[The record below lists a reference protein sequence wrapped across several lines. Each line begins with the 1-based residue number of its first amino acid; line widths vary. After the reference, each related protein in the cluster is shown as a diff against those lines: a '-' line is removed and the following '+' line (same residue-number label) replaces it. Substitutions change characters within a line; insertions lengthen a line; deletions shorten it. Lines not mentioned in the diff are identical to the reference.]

1 MMARRLTLLTVL
13 LLLSACDRGAAPTAP
28 PAPAGASVTAVAD
41 GSGAAIAPPIF
52 GLPRLPDTEI
62 DFMSEALAHA
72 RIASSVRDTV
82 AGLLDVDKRFAVTRF
97 DGGTRLVSMDGSGR
111 SIFVYRLPGEGETM
125 LSYFAS
131 ARPQEVGDG
140 SAAPPAAAGA
150 PQQVRRGAAAPS
162 EAASQVETGKKG
174 GIKVGSDGLRF
185 GRPDSVAAMQRLLER
200 PAPVA
205 KGSARRIVPNQPIL
219 DAAGRP
225 TGYERTLYGRVVRSS
240 PPPRVTP
247 VRRNDTVSQY

>member
-1 MMARRLTLLTVL
+1 MMARRLTLFLVL
-13 LLLSACDRGAAPTAP
+13 LLVSACDRGAAPAS
-28 PAPAGASVTAVAD
+28 PAGPAASVAGSGD
-41 GSGAAIAPPIF
+41 GSGASVDLPIF
-52 GLPRLPDTEI
+52 GLPRLPGTQVE
-62 DFMSEALAHA
+62 FMSDALAHA
-72 RIASSVRDTV
+72 SIASSVRETV
-82 AGLLDVDKRFAVTRF
+82 ARLMEADKRFAVTRF

-125 LSYFAS
+125 LSYFAA

-140 SAAPPAAAGA
+140 SAAPPPAAASA
-150 PQQVRRGAAAPS
+150 PQQVRRGASAPGDP
-162 EAASQVETGKKG
+162 ASSGASAGQG

-185 GRPDSVAAMQRLLER
+185 SRPDSVAAMQRLLER
-200 PAPVA
+200 PAPVT
-205 KGSARRIVPNQPIL
+205 KGGARRIVPNQPIL

-247 VRRNDTVSQY
+247 VRRNDSVSQY

>member
-1 MMARRLTLLTVL
+1 V
-13 LLLSACDRGAAPTAP
+13 
-28 PAPAGASVTAVAD
+28 
-41 GSGAAIAPPIF
+41 
-52 GLPRLPDTEI
+52 

-72 RIASSVRDTV
+72 RIASSVRETV
-82 AGLLDVDKRFAVTRF
+82 SRLLESDKRFAVTRF

-140 SAAPPAAAGA
+140 SAAPPPAAASA
-150 PQQVRRGAAAPS
+150 PVQVRRSAAAPGDASS
-162 EAASQVETGKKG
+162 EGASGKKG

-185 GRPDSVAAMQRLLER
+185 SRPDSVAAMQRLLER
-200 PAPVA
+200 PAPA
-205 KGSARRIVPNQPIL
+205 TKGGARRVVPNQPIL

-247 VRRNDTVSQY
+247 VRRNDAVSQY

>member
-1 MMARRLTLLTVL
+1 MARRLTLFLVL
-13 LLLSACDRGAAPTAP
+13 LLVSACDRGAAPAS
-28 PAPAGASVTAVAD
+28 PAVPAASVAASAEGSGASVD
-41 GSGAAIAPPIF
+41 LPIF
-52 GLPRLPDTEI
+52 GLPRLPGTQVE
-62 DFMSEALAHA
+62 FMSDALAHA
-72 RIASSVRDTV
+72 RIASSVRETV
-82 AGLLDVDKRFAVTRF
+82 SRLLESDKRFAVTRF

-131 ARPQEVGDG
+131 ARPHEVGDG
-140 SAAPPAAAGA
+140 SAAPPPSAASA
-150 PQQVRRGAAAPS
+150 PVRVRRGASAPG
-162 EAASQVETGKKG
+162 EPASDGASSGKG

-205 KGSARRIVPNQPIL
+205 KGGARRIVPNEPIL

>member
-1 MMARRLTLLTVL
+1 MMARRLTLFLVL
-13 LLLSACDRGAAPTAP
+13 LLVSACDRGAAPAS
-28 PAPAGASVTAVAD
+28 PAGPAVSVAGSGD
-41 GSGAAIAPPIF
+41 GSGASVDLPIF
-52 GLPRLPDTEI
+52 GLPRLPGTEVE
-62 DFMSEALAHA
+62 FMSEALAHA
-72 RIASSVRDTV
+72 RIASSVRETV
-82 AGLLDVDKRFAVTRF
+82 ARLLEADKRFAVTRF

-140 SAAPPAAAGA
+140 SAASPPAVASA
-150 PQQVRRGAAAPS
+150 PQQVRRGAAAPGDP
-162 EAASQVETGKKG
+162 ASSGASAGQG

-185 GRPDSVAAMQRLLER
+185 SRPDSVAAMQRLLER
-200 PAPVA
+200 PAPVT
-205 KGSARRIVPNQPIL
+205 KGGARRIVPNQPIL
-219 DAAGRP
+219 DAAGRA

-247 VRRNDTVSQY
+247 VRRNDSVSQY

>member
-1 MMARRLTLLTVL
+1 MMARRLTLFLVL
-13 LLLSACDRGAAPTAP
+13 LLVSACDRGAAPAS
-28 PAPAGASVTAVAD
+28 PAGPAVSVAGSED
-41 GSGAAIAPPIF
+41 GSGEGVELPIF
-52 GLPRLPDTEI
+52 GLPRLPGTEVE
-62 DFMSEALAHA
+62 FMSEALAHA
-72 RIASSVRDTV
+72 RIASSVRETV
-82 AGLLDVDKRFAVTRF
+82 ARLLEADKRFAVTRF

-140 SAAPPAAAGA
+140 SAASPPAVASA
-150 PQQVRRGAAAPS
+150 PNQVRRGASAPG
-162 EAASQVETGKKG
+162 EPASAGASAGKG

-185 GRPDSVAAMQRLLER
+185 SRPDSVAAMQRLLER

-205 KGSARRIVPNQPIL
+205 KGGSRRIVPNQPIL
-219 DAAGRP
+219 DAAGRA

-247 VRRNDTVSQY
+247 VRRNDSVSQY

>member
-1 MMARRLTLLTVL
+1 MMARGLPSVVL
-13 LLLSACDRGAAPTAP
+13 LLLLAACDRAPEP
-28 PAPAGASVTAVAD
+28 VSPVAPAEVAAAGT
-41 GSGAAIAPPIF
+41 GSGEAVELPIF
-52 GLPRLPDTEI
+52 GLPRLPGTQV

-72 RIASSVRDTV
+72 RIASSVRETV
-82 AGLLDVDKRFAVTRF
+82 SRLLESDKRFAVTRF

-140 SAAPPAAAGA
+140 SAAPPPAAASA
-150 PQQVRRGAAAPS
+150 PVQVRRSAAAPGDASS
-162 EAASQVETGKKG
+162 EGASGKKG

-185 GRPDSVAAMQRLLER
+185 SRPDSVAAMQRLLER
-200 PAPVA
+200 PAPA
-205 KGSARRIVPNQPIL
+205 TKGGARRVVPNQPIL

-247 VRRNDTVSQY
+247 VRRNDAVSQY

>member
-13 LLLSACDRGAAPTAP
+13 LLLSACDRGVAPASPAAPAV
-28 PAPAGASVTAVAD
+28 AVAAGA
-41 GSGAAIAPPIF
+41 GSGESVELPIF
-52 GLPRLPDTEI
+52 GLPRLPGTQVE
-62 DFMSEALAHA
+62 FMSNALAHA
-72 RIASSVRDTV
+72 RIASSVRETV
-82 AGLLDVDKRFAVTRF
+82 SRLLEADKRFAVTRF

-140 SAAPPAAAGA
+140 SAAPPPAAASA
-150 PQQVRRGAAAPS
+150 PVHVRRSAAAPG
-162 EAASQVETGKKG
+162 EAASAGKG
-174 GIKVGSDGLRF
+174 GIKLGSDGLRF

-205 KGSARRIVPNQPIL
+205 KGGARRIVPNQPIL

-240 PPPRVTP
+240 PAPRVTP

>member
-1 MMARRLTLLTVL
+1 MTARSLTSVVL
-13 LLLSACDRGAAPTAP
+13 LLLLAACDRAPEPVSPVAPAAVPS
-28 PAPAGASVTAVAD
+28 APAGSGEAVD
-41 GSGAAIAPPIF
+41 LPIF
-52 GLPRLPDTEI
+52 GLPRLPGTQV
-62 DFMSEALAHA
+62 DFMSEELAHA

-82 AGLLDVDKRFAVTRF
+82 AKVLEADKRFAVTRF

-111 SIFVYRLPGEGETM
+111 SIFVYRLPGEGDTM

-140 SAAPPAAAGA
+140 SAASPPAASSA
-150 PQQVRRGAAAPS
+150 PQQVRRGAAAPGD
-162 EAASQVETGKKG
+162 AASEGTTANKG

-185 GRPDSVAAMQRLLER
+185 SRPDSVADMKRLLER
-200 PAPVA
+200 PAP
-205 KGSARRIVPNQPIL
+205 GTNGGARRVVPNQPIL

-247 VRRNDTVSQY
+247 VRRNDAVSQY

>member
-1 MMARRLTLLTVL
+1 MARRLTLFLVL
-13 LLLSACDRGAAPTAP
+13 LLVSACDRGAAPAS
-28 PAPAGASVTAVAD
+28 PAGPAVSVAGSGD
-41 GSGAAIAPPIF
+41 GSGASVDLPIF
-52 GLPRLPDTEI
+52 GLPRLPGTEVE
-62 DFMSEALAHA
+62 FMSDALAHA
-72 RIASSVRDTV
+72 RIASSVRETV
-82 AGLLDVDKRFAVTRF
+82 SRLLESDKRFAVTRF

-140 SAAPPAAAGA
+140 SAASPPAVASA
-150 PQQVRRGAAAPS
+150 PNQVRRGASAPG
-162 EAASQVETGKKG
+162 EPASAGASAGKG

-185 GRPDSVAAMQRLLER
+185 SRPDSVAAMQRLLER
-200 PAPVA
+200 PAPA
-205 KGSARRIVPNQPIL
+205 TKGGTRRIVPNQPIL
-219 DAAGRP
+219 DAAGRA

-247 VRRNDTVSQY
+247 VRRNDSVSQY

>member
-1 MMARRLTLLTVL
+1 MMVRRLTLSALL
-13 LLLSACDRGAAPTAP
+13 LLLSACDRDAAPASPSAP
-28 PAPAGASVTAVAD
+28 APVAAAPAG
-41 GSGAAIAPPIF
+41 SGERVDLPIF
-52 GLPRLPDTEI
+52 GLPRLPATEVE
-62 DFMSEALAHA
+62 FMSDALAHA
-72 RIASSVRDTV
+72 RIASSVRETV
-82 AGLLDVDKRFAVTRF
+82 SRLLEADKRFAVTRF

-131 ARPQEVGDG
+131 ARPHEVGDG
-140 SAAPPAAAGA
+140 SAATPPAAASA
-150 PQQVRRGAAAPS
+150 PVRVRRGASAPGEPDS
-162 EAASQVETGKKG
+162 DGASSGKG

-200 PAPVA
+200 PAPVT
-205 KGSARRIVPNQPIL
+205 KGGARRIVPNEPIL

>member
-1 MMARRLTLLTVL
+1 MMVRRLTLSAL
-13 LLLSACDRGAAPTAP
+13 LLLSACDRGAAPVSPSAP
-28 PAPAGASVTAVAD
+28 APVVAAPAG
-41 GSGAAIAPPIF
+41 SGERVDLPIF
-52 GLPRLPDTEI
+52 GLPRLPATEVE
-62 DFMSEALAHA
+62 FMSDALAHA
-72 RIASSVRDTV
+72 RIASSVRETV
-82 AGLLDVDKRFAVTRF
+82 SRLLEADKRFAVTRF

-131 ARPQEVGDG
+131 ARPHEVGDG
-140 SAAPPAAAGA
+140 SAATPPAAA
-150 PQQVRRGAAAPS
+150 PVRVRRGASAPGEPDS
-162 EAASQVETGKKG
+162 DGASSGKG

-200 PAPVA
+200 PAPVT
-205 KGSARRIVPNQPIL
+205 KGGARRIVPNEPIL